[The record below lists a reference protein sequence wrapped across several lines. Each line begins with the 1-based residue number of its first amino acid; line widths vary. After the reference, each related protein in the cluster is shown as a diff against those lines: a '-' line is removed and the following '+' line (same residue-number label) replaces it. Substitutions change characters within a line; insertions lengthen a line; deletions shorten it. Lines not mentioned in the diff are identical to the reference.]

1 VVLLGSG
8 DCSSSEVYRGVSL
21 EVTVFMSLIC
31 VSLKMQGAVY
41 SRQRE

>member
-8 DCSSSEVYRGVSL
+8 DCSSEVYRGVSL

-31 VSLKMQGAVY
+31 DVCVCH
-41 SRQRE
+41 